1 MLKINTEIILD
12 NGIVINWLLLTLVSI
27 RKNEIE
33 LTFDTFSSKDLLDK
47 VVERKRKTIE
57 NLTLSEEFKDLMS
70 DLDSN
75 KDRLDELQ
83 DRINKLSD
91 EVENLPEYESV
102 VISSFSVTIP
112 YSHSEIINKDF
123 IIKQLKEYKFFKIKN
138 YE

>member
-47 VVERKRKTIE
+47 VAERKKKTIE
-57 NLTLSEEFKDLMS
+57 NLTLAEEFKALMN
-70 DLDSN
+70 DIDSN
-75 KDRLDELQ
+75 KDKLDELQ
-83 DRINKLSD
+83 DKINKLSD
-91 EVENLPEYESV
+91 EVENLPEYESA
-102 VISSFSVTIP
+102 VISSFSITIP
-112 YSHSEIINKDF
+112 YSHSEIIDKNF
-123 IIKQLKEYKFFKIKN
+123 MIEQLKEHKFFEIKN